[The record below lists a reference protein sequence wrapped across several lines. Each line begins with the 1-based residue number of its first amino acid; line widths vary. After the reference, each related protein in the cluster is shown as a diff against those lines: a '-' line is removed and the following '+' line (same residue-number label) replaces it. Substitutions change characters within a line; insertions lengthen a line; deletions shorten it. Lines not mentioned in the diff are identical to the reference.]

1 MNKTNKLKDIM
12 QRCKKLINMILI
24 LDDYVTIDDRITEY
38 IQTNLPALNSN
49 NNSLQDERLYQHYSE
64 LLDNLTRIVDNLRRQ
79 LPEGVTV

>member
-49 NNSLQDERLYQHYSE
+49 NNALQDERLYQHYSE